1 MPSWG
6 LHGLKYKDIDAVAAY
21 IGEAMSAAETVE
33 AAQ

>member
-1 MPSWG
+1 MPNWG
-6 LHGLKYKDIDAVAAY
+6 LHIKYKDIDAVAAY